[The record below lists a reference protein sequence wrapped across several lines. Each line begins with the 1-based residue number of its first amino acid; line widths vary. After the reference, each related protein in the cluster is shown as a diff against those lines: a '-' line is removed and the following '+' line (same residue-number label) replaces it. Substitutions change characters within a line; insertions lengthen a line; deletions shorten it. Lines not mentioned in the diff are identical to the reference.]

1 MSLIPQSIEAAAAI
15 GRINET
21 AEANLRLFL
30 RDSYSQ
36 LWSTGNPQ
44 EVLDVLG
51 ENAATALMRYAVF
64 HQALTAIGGGEG
76 LPAPDSTIYV
86 VNSNGSV
93 TYVAPPEPEP
103 QPEPEAEPGEVIDE
117 PA

>member
-1 MSLIPQSIEAAAAI
+1 MNLIPQSIEAAAAI

-21 AEANLRLFL
+21 AEEHLRRLL
-30 RDSYSQ
+30 QDSYSQ

-51 ENAATALMRYAVF
+51 VNAATALMRYAVF
-64 HQALTAIGGGEG
+64 HQALTAIGGGDG

-86 VNSNGSV
+86 ANPNGSV

-103 QPEPEAEPGEVIDE
+103 QPEPEPEPGEVIDE